1 MTQVHQGLILYIT
14 ITVFIIGCAGAP
26 TQEMSDARQ
35 AINAARDVEADYY
48 MPALWVKI
56 EQNLA
61 QAEQKLEA
69 GKFKSARLFAT
80 LTKEQAASA
89 HNMAVAIGRAKTIW
103 QTITALGN
111 SVPEMRIL
119 LEKAQLSA
127 HQGNADKAIKFAN
140 DAYHQGLLAL
150 NQTRLNQAKNLID
163 KMKARKESLPF
174 EEQAILD
181 LAQAALKRK
190 EGEKA
195 YELIK
200 KLFEKQPE
208 K

>member
-1 MTQVHQGLILYIT
+1 
-14 ITVFIIGCAGAP
+14 
-26 TQEMSDARQ
+26 MSDARQ
-35 AINAARDVEADYY
+35 AIKAARDVDADYY
-48 MPALWVKI
+48 MPVLWVKI
-56 EQNLA
+56 EQNLV

-80 LTKEQAASA
+80 LTKEQAATA
-89 HNMAVAIGRAKTIW
+89 HNMAVAIGRAKTVW
-103 QTITALGN
+103 QTITALGD

-127 HQGNADKAIKFAN
+127 HQGDADKAIKFAN

-150 NQTRLNQAKNLID
+150 NQARLNQAKILID
-163 KMKARKESLPF
+163 KVKARKEFLPF
-174 EEQAILD
+174 EELAILD
-181 LAQAALKRK
+181 LAQAAMKRK
-190 EGEKA
+190 EGKKA